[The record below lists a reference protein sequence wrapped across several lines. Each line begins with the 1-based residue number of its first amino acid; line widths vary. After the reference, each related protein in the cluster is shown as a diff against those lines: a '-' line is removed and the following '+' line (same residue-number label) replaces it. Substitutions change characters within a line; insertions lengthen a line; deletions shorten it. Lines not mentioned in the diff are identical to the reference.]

1 MSSTALISC
10 RMKIDLYLLNCYP
23 LNPSI
28 LQTMS
33 FVNSTCL
40 KISKI
45 IFCFTTIRW
54 KNEGNIFT
62 SLKDLT
68 VSNAQFRDQNCCSS
82 LRKLSI
88 VFFLFFLGRLLKM
101 IFSFVTKEPKISFL
115 SLSSSSSFICLIY
128 TIEKNLFTTTIARRR
143 GDLRSHWAY
152 GRAMSLSLIN
162 KVKKKCCEYAAKP
175 IQWLFK

>member
-1 MSSTALISC
+1 MSAARKIRLQSFIINNMSSTALISC

-40 KISKI
+40 KISRI

-68 VSNAQFRDQNCCSS
+68 SSNSQFRDQNCGSS
-82 LRKLSI
+82 LRKLLC
-88 VFFLFFLGRLLKM
+88 LFFFYFFYDYYLFACISMAINEFCDLK
-101 IFSFVTKEPKISFL
+101 SALP
-115 SLSSSSSFICLIY
+115 CL
-128 TIEKNLFTTTIARRR
+128 
-143 GDLRSHWAY
+143 
-152 GRAMSLSLIN
+152 
-162 KVKKKCCEYAAKP
+162 V
-175 IQWLFK
+175 

>member
-1 MSSTALISC
+1 MLSAARKIRLRSFIINNMSSTAQISC

-68 VSNAQFRDQNCCSS
+68 SSSAQFRDQNCCSS
-82 LRKLSI
+82 SRNLLR
-88 VFFLFFLGRLLKM
+88 LFFCVLC
-101 IFSFVTKEPKISFL
+101 VC
-115 SLSSSSSFICLIY
+115 FI
-128 TIEKNLFTTTIARRR
+128 LFMTTTCLHVSAWR
-143 GDLRSHWAY
+143 
-152 GRAMSLSLIN
+152 LIN
-162 KVKKKCCEYAAKP
+162 SV
-175 IQWLFK
+175 I